1 MHTIL
6 NCITGMSFV
15 GIEPGKLYYLAPV
28 TRGAETTLSGT
39 GTVVLED
46 AVGDW
51 VELSIHGRSEQQTT
65 TGAQLVNV
73 ETSDINEHIEIIDET
88 ITLKSGATGRFN
100 YFEIPEMTL
109 EPGTYTMSL
118 DNIDGMQNDGTLQ
131 IGFRLK
137 TTNINTDNKV
147 ATTNWFVG
155 GSASE
160 TNGIGTVTIE
170 ESTLIKYLV
179 VDIIKGNFEGQRF
192 RVMLNA
198 GSKPLTWESYTGGQP
213 SPNPDYPQEIKSC
226 GEKTAQLF
234 KIPEGSATIA
244 GINYSKGAN
253 GGIFVS
259 GTATRGGMKTSPY
272 FTENKVTL
280 QAGTYTLCGYC
291 ENGDSLEFGLET
303 PSAEAIGDFVKAN
316 TPTKYT
322 LQEDTEVVAFVQ
334 VKKDQTA
341 NEEVFIMLGAGDA
354 ALPWEPHGYKI
365 ETTLDNAGYLERG
378 STFDN
383 VKKIALKKG
392 CKYKLHSEN
401 AGNNKNAF
409 IFTDGDLNFSGG
421 NSLYGYGY
429 VTIGLTEINKSG
441 VASGPCRLNGVWN
454 PSVEF
459 EVVEDGLYLYYAVNT
474 PSEDTDDVWVWTG
487 EGCLTDT
494 SYRSQTITSYLSDG
508 LPGIPVPSGG
518 NYTDE
523 DGQQWITDE
532 IDFRRGK
539 YVQRVWKGTLDGSEQ
554 WFLYG
559 AYGSVFC
566 GFISGNVLPEI
577 MSKREGFCNQ
587 FKVSSVDHIYTEE
600 MWLGLNSYSVACV
613 SNPFRDSTAED
624 SGLSNWKAHLAQNP
638 MEVMTYLET
647 PIETDLSAEEIEA
660 YKALHAYK
668 PTTIITADGGEVEP
682 GITAKY
688 QKGE

>member
-1 MHTIL
+1 
-6 NCITGMSFV
+6 MSMMRRRLLDDSYKKTV
-15 GIEPGKLYYLAPV
+15 SGNPVIAKGSLARMKPG
-28 TRGAETTLSGT
+28 
-39 GTVVLED
+39 
-46 AVGDW
+46 
-51 VELSIHGRSEQQTT
+51 LSIHGRSEQQTT

-155 GSASE
+155 GSASG

-198 GSKPLTWESYTGGQP
+198 GSKPLTWEPYTGGQP
-213 SPNPDYPQEIKSC
+213 SPSPDYPQEIKNC
-226 GEKTAQLF
+226 GKRGNLLGSIYGAKNGETVTGGKGNINTDDYSDSTFIELPGHGHERVMQWVSSHTRGYTLYIRLF
-234 KIPEGSATIA
+234 DENKNILLSSNANIFSATGQQNIQYV
-244 GINYSKGAN
+244 INVPQEAMY
-253 GGIFVS
+253 
-259 GTATRGGMKTSPY
+259 
-272 FTENKVTL
+272 
-280 QAGTYTLCGYC
+280 YC
-291 ENGDSLEFGLET
+291 I
-303 PSAEAIGDFVKAN
+303 IGKNNQCTVD
-316 TPTKYT
+316 
-322 LQEDTEVVAFVQ
+322 D
-334 VKKDQTA
+334 
-341 NEEVFIMLGAGDA
+341 IMLNIGSA
-354 ALPWEPHGYKI
+354 ALPWEPYGCKI

-392 CKYKLHSEN
+392 CKYKLYSDYTG
-401 AGNNKNAF
+401 ADKNVF
-409 IFTDGDLNFSGG
+409 VFDDRSLNFKSS
-421 NSLYGYGY
+421 NDVYNYGMAQGY
-429 VTIGLTEINKSG
+429 RNVNNTGAVTN
-441 VASGPCRLNGVWN
+441 PCRINPSWN
-454 PSVEF
+454 PAVEF
-459 EVVEDGLYLYYAVNT
+459 TVMQDGLYLYYAINT
-474 PSEDTDDVWVWTG
+474 ASNNSNDVWAWTG
-487 EGCLTDT
+487 EGYLTDT
-494 SYRSQTITSYLSDG
+494 PYQSQTITSYLPSG

-559 AYGSVFC
+559 AYGSVFS

-647 PIETDLSAEEIEA
+647 PIETDLSAEEIES
-660 YKALHAYK
+660 YKALRTYK
-668 PTTIITADGGEVEP
+668 PTTIITADGGEVAP
-682 GITAKY
+682 GITLQYKTR
-688 QKGE
+688 KGLDVES